1 MMFDPLHQ
9 ESGPTTRWTTV
20 NAAEALPGVPTPL
33 GWTMWNH
40 PLERAMRGAFSDI
53 GCLPPS
59 AVRVAER
66 IDDRYSGIFFGR
78 FTANLDQMRA
88 MGDLMPGTSGDA
100 LEQQLLGG
108 VGEGA
113 VPSGSRR
120 RYRGDTPRPPG
131 SAQTK
136 RRYPVVAAKMP
147 ALAIR
152 IPKLL
157 DARRREIDSWWRTTV
172 APGAITDGRAARAR
186 FKEALQHFET
196 VMRPH
201 CVATMLAQGVY
212 EQVTKLATTARM
224 AGVETRLTTGYG
236 QMEETALMAD
246 LWAVSRGGLTLEQFL
261 ATHGYHGPA
270 EGEVSTRSWREDPAP
285 LEALLVTYRTMDDS
299 AAPAK
304 VETGR
309 IAEREVA
316 TAELL
321 ARLPA
326 VRRPGAKFLLAAAKR
341 HIPLREVGKAAFL
354 QALDGARAAVRVLGE
369 ELATAGTLGSPDD
382 VCYLTVDEILGSLPP
397 EPKEV
402 VAFRRAKR
410 EEYLGLRLPDTWTG
424 VATPSKVE
432 ASEAAQTG
440 DQITGLGVSPGVAEG
455 RARVVLDAAT
465 SELEPGEVLVC
476 ETTDPSWASL
486 FLVAS
491 ALVIDIGGAL
501 SHGAIVA
508 RELGVPCVINT
519 RTGTRCLR
527 TGDLLRVDGGAGMVT
542 VLESGAS
549 DAPRQRGMERG
560 TSGAGT

>member
-1 MMFDPLHQ
+1 MTLSSGMLDPLHQ

-20 NAAEALPGVPTPL
+20 NTAEALPGVPTPL
-33 GWTMWNH
+33 GWTLWNH
-40 PLERAMRGAFSDI
+40 QLERAMRGAFCDI

-100 LEQQLLGG
+100 LEEQLLGG
-108 VGEGA
+108 VGEA
-113 VPSGSRR
+113 VVSRPSR
-120 RYRGDTPRPPG
+120 
-131 SAQTK
+131 
-136 RRYPVVAAKMP
+136 RRYPVVAVKMP
-147 ALAIR
+147 AQAVRL
-152 IPKLL
+152 PKVL
-157 DARRREIDSWWRTTV
+157 DARRREIDAWWRATV
-172 APGAITDGRAARAR
+172 APGAIPDGQAARAR

-201 CVATMLAQGVY
+201 SIATMLAQGVY
-212 EQVTKLATTARM
+212 DQVSKLAAASGL
-224 AGVETRLTTGYG
+224 AGLETRLTTGYG
-236 QMEETALMAD
+236 EMEETALMAD
-246 LWAVSRGGLTLEQFL
+246 LWAVSRHRLTLEQFL

-270 EGEVSTRSWREDPAP
+270 EGEISTRSWREDPSP
-285 LEALLVTYRTMDDS
+285 LEALLATYRTMDDS
-299 AAPAK
+299 AAPTA
-304 VETGR
+304 VEAGR
-309 IAEREVA
+309 ITERETA

-321 ARLPA
+321 NRLPSF
-326 VRRPGAKFLLAAAKR
+326 RRPAAKILLGAAKR

-354 QALDGARAAVRVLGE
+354 QTLDGARAAARVLGE
-369 ELATAGTLGSPDD
+369 ELASAGTVGSPDD
-382 VCYLTVDEILGSLPP
+382 VCYLTVDEILGELPS
-397 EPKEV
+397 ETKEV
-402 VAFRRAKR
+402 VAFRRRKR

-424 VATPSKVE
+424 VAAPTKIE
-432 ASEAAQTG
+432 ASEAASTG
-440 DQITGLGVSPGVAEG
+440 EEITGLAVSPGVAEG

-519 RTGTRCLR
+519 RVGTRRLR
-527 TGDLLRVDGGAGMVT
+527 TGDLLRVDGNAGVLT
-542 VLESGAS
+542 VLE
-549 DAPRQRGMERG
+549 
-560 TSGAGT
+560 TSA